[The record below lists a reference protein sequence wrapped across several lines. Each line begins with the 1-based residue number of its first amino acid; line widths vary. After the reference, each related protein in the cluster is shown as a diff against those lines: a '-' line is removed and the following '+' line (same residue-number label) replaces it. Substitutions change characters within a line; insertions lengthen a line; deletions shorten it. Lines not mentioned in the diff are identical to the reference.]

1 MQVLQ
6 RMERELGIVVV
17 EFAAGSRTRP
27 RWAYVG
33 KTGVVDTRALPVN
46 QGVNHPLSITW
57 PGMLESLRNP

>member
-33 KTGVVDTRALPVN
+33 KQVWLTHTLYPVN
-46 QGVNHPLSITW
+46 QGVNHTLSLTW
-57 PGMLESLRNP
+57 PGMLESL